1 MRAPKKNPYVFDPKT
16 DKVEW
21 RNPTPIAEL
30 ERRAREYFGDDPVVR
45 TQPIKHNYQ
54 GTDALME
61 WHKEKVKSTISET
74 YKDADYA
81 TPIWRCEND
90 WDRTKEYLGWIAM
103 WVLTLTILYSFVVGF
118 EKWVSL

>member
-1 MRAPKKNPYVFDPKT
+1 MRIT
-16 DKVEW
+16 KV
-21 RNPTPIAEL
+21 
-30 ERRAREYFGDDPVVR
+30 DPVVR
-45 TQPIKHNYQ
+45 TQPVKHNYQ